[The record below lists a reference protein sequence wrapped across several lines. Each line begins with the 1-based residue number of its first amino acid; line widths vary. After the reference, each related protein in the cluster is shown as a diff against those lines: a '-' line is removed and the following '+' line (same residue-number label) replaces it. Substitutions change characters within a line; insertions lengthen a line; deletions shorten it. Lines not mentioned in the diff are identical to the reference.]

1 MSDLNKSIVNAT
13 KWSSVTEIIAK
24 LVTPVTSVVLARLLT
39 PDIFGVVTT
48 LTMIITFAE
57 IFTDAGFQKYL
68 IQHEFKD
75 DIDKNQSINVAFWSN
90 LVMSLLIWLL
100 IILFCEPL
108 ARMVGNPGLGRVLA
122 IACVSIPLASFSSIQ
137 MALYKRDFDF
147 KTLFKVRII
156 GVCIPLIVTIPLAI
170 ILKNYWSLI
179 IGTIMSNI
187 VNAVLLTY
195 YSRWKPRFYFSF
207 VKLKEMFSFTLWSMV
222 EAVSIWLTSYVDVFI
237 IGVYLNEYYLG
248 LYKTSITLVGQII
261 GLVIVATTP
270 ILFSSLSRLQDDEH
284 AFTNLFFKFQ
294 RVVAILILPL
304 GVGIFCYSDF
314 ITSILGTQWIEAAP
328 FIGLWGLISAIT
340 IILSHYSSEVYRAK
354 GRPRLS
360 VLSQFLHIIVLWP
373 TVYIAVKY
381 GFEVL
386 YTARSLV
393 RLEAILV
400 NLIIMYVVVK
410 ISPYEMLK
418 NIYRPCISAIIMG
431 LCSYYLLLYSKDIIW
446 QIISI
451 IISVV
456 IYICVLF
463 CFSKERK
470 YLLYLYN
477 KVVKL

>member
-1 MSDLNKSIVNAT
+1 MINAEKLHDIRVKNADKISKEINQDFKQLLEHGKSKIFAY
-13 KWSSVTEIIAK
+13 SK
-24 LVTPVTSVVLARLLT
+24 LYDEL
-39 PDIFGVVTT
+39 D
-48 LTMIITFAE
+48 
-57 IFTDAGFQKYL
+57 
-68 IQHEFKD
+68 
-75 DIDKNQSINVAFWSN
+75 
-90 LVMSLLIWLL
+90 
-100 IILFCEPL
+100 
-108 ARMVGNPGLGRVLA
+108 GLG
-122 IACVSIPLASFSSIQ
+122 
-137 MALYKRDFDF
+137 
-147 KTLFKVRII
+147 
-156 GVCIPLIVTIPLAI
+156 
-170 ILKNYWSLI
+170 LK
-179 IGTIMSNI
+179 
-187 VNAVLLTY
+187 
-195 YSRWKPRFYFSF
+195 
-207 VKLKEMFSFTLWSMV
+207 
-222 EAVSIWLTSYVDVFI
+222 
-237 IGVYLNEYYLG
+237 
-248 LYKTSITLVGQII
+248 
-261 GLVIVATTP
+261 
-270 ILFSSLSRLQDDEH
+270 LSRLQDDEH